1 MSTDTNI
8 ININN
13 LPEVFEIVDGS
24 KLIVQNESVTNT
36 IDWKNVGVIKLD
48 DSGSGSIEGSLTA
61 ANINV
66 IIAEVGTLSADA
78 IYSSGLAGVTV
89 DQNYYNRFIVTNGIV
104 TSADYLVGSTEFE
117 SLSTLIGEASAN
129 LTESFT
135 SQIAIASG
143 VFLGSRV
150 YIQSVSALTDAI
162 ANGHAV
168 FNFVSIPT
176 EIYGTNSI
184 NIGDYTVNISV
195 MQSFS
200 PGLTSTYTNVVDNA
214 GFATLSAK
222 WTDGGMGSNI
232 AFARIIKYY

>member
-36 IDWKNVGVIKLD
+36 IDWVNVGVIKLD

-66 IIAEVGTLSADA
+66 ITAEVGTLSADA

-117 SLSTLIGEASAN
+117 SLSTLIEETSAN
-129 LTESFT
+129 LTQSFT

-150 YIQSVSALTDAI
+150 YTQSVSAIGDAI
-162 ANGHAV
+162 EAGIVV
-168 FNFVSIPT
+168 FNFVNIPT
-176 EIYGTNSI
+176 AIDGTNSI
-184 NIGDYTVNISV
+184 NIGDYIVNTSV
-195 MQSFS
+195 MGSQT
-200 PGLTSTYTNVVDNA
+200 PGLTSTYTAAEANA
-214 GFATLSAK
+214 GTATLSAK
-222 WTDGGMGSNI
+222 FFSGSMGSNVV
-232 AFARIIKYY
+232 FARIIKYY

>member
-13 LPEVFEIVDGS
+13 LPSVFEIVDGS

-36 IDWKNVGVIKLD
+36 IDWKNVGVIKLN

-66 IIAEVGTLSADA
+66 ITAEVGTLSADA

-117 SLSTLIGEASAN
+117 SLSTLIGETSAN

-135 SQIAIASG
+135 SQLAIASG

-150 YIQSVSALTDAI
+150 YIQSVSAVTDAI

-176 EIYGTNSI
+176 GINDNNSI
-184 NIGDYTVNISV
+184 NIGDYTVNISGDV
-195 MQSFS
+195 SFS
-200 PGLTSTYTNVVDNA
+200 PGLTSLTVQQFEYFHVITRFVVYQ
-214 GFATLSAK
+214 
-222 WTDGGMGSNI
+222 SNHHLHPNI
-232 AFARIIKYY
+232 V